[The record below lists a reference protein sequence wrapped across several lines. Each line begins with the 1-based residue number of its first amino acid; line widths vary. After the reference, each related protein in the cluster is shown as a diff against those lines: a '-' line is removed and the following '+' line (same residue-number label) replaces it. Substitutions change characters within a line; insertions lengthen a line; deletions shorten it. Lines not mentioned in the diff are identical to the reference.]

1 MGSSGNMCLLTWE
14 MTALE
19 HLHEEYASS
28 VQLSSFVLSVATCVI
43 GLLGNVI
50 VICVAGCAMK
60 KHQSKIWFLNL
71 AVADLVFLLCLPLN
85 AVAELK
91 GNWPFGSPLC
101 KTYNFLSIANMYA
114 SIFIITALNID
125 RALAVAKPIWHH
137 KFFSCRVC
145 YCICSLIWVITVL
158 SSVPAIFLS
167 NEVESKKKVECSLF
181 DVEKVQVDTEVPRLY
196 FATSI
201 EVGAF
206 RTFSRYLD
214 QCNTVQCCADEKA
227 QKVWSQ
233 LVSTTESLII
243 PLLLIGY
250 FIPLCVIFISNIII
264 VLQVRKSKGGKP
276 SRLYRIIVT
285 VVMVYL
291 LTWTPFVIAEIILLA
306 AIKSMNITLV
316 YKVVLF
322 MPLLSSIS
330 GTHSCLNPVMYVL
343 VGSKVR
349 SRLVDFISSIRNS
362 FSSSS

>member
-43 GLLGNVI
+43 GLLGNAI

-101 KTYNFLSIANMYA
+101 KTYNFLTTANMYA

-137 KFFSCRVC
+137 KFISCRVC
-145 YCICSLIWVITVL
+145 YCICSLIWVITML
-158 SSVPAIFLS
+158 FSIPAIFFS
-167 NEVESKKKVECSLF
+167 DEVESKNKIQCSLF
-181 DVEKVQVDTEVPRLY
+181 DVEKVQVDTEVPRVLV
-196 FATSI
+196 ASI
-201 EVGAF
+201 DMGTF
-206 RTFSRYLD
+206 RTLSHYLD
-214 QCNTVQCCADEKA
+214 QCNTVQCCADENT
-227 QKVWSQ
+227 QKVWRQ
-233 LVSTTESLII
+233 LVSTMESLAI

-264 VLQVRKSKGGKP
+264 VIQVRKSKGGKP
-276 SRLYRIIVT
+276 SRLYQIIVT

-291 LTWTPFVIAEIILLA
+291 LTWTPLVIAEIILLA
-306 AIKSMNITLV
+306 AIKTMNITLV

-322 MPLLSSIS
+322 MPLLFSIS
-330 GTHSCLNPVMYVL
+330 GTHNCLNPVMYAL

-349 SRLVDFISSIRNS
+349 SRLADFISRIQNR